1 MAFPDIKL
9 GSTFDAKGF
18 KQAETATKKLERNVK
33 SLAATFGIAFGAR
46 AVVNFGK
53 SAAKA
58 FIEDDNAARS
68 LGITIK
74 NLGLN
79 YDNNA
84 VIVGRF
90 IDSMEKQTGV
100 LDDELRPA
108 MDRLLR
114 ATGSVSKSQELLNLS
129 LDIAAG
135 TGKTVTQVS
144 QSLQKAYL
152 GQTAAV
158 GRLGVGLSKAELAT
172 GKFSDI
178 QEKLTTLFAGQ
189 ALSAAESYAGQL
201 NKLQVSANNAKETIG
216 EGLIDALTLLGE
228 DNNIDSL
235 NSALEDTSLYIAD
248 VIRGIGALGDKIK
261 GIPLL
266 GKAFS
271 LPLDAYVQA
280 IPVIGGYISI
290 LANMGSELRTLNA
303 RAGRAYTGGSGTS
316 RDFVVERQIKADKAA
331 ADRKI
336 KLDKLTAAAKAKAD
350 KLAETKRKKSEAAAA
365 ALSKAAAVFDL
376 NKIQIAAALK
386 QTYDKDERLRLLAM
400 QEIENENGEAALKYI
415 EQLNL
420 LTKEQQTNK
429 LAGIKTISDTELNY
443 INQLLLDEL
452 QRIKTTKMSEAE
464 AAAARAT
471 AYAQYNAAIAASGGL
486 ALANFYSEKTQIE
499 LLTIAKLASLDTVA
513 AAQATMDILNYTSQD
528 DIITRVAA
536 AQKLADDAK
545 QKALDDYLKGYDA
558 GIAAIAA
565 SQTLTDAE
573 KLAALTTYLT
583 QASDAITAL
592 GGSQKT
598 IDDAKMAALKLFIQ
612 EATKPLTQTITLE
625 YITKGGASSALVGG
639 STQAEIDA
647 AVKLA
652 TDAAEAATKL
662 AAELAA
668 ESAGNVTTN
677 NGAPK
682 FGIGGQPLGDNGYS
696 AGYGMG
702 FNSTAS
708 TGTIDNSLT
717 INIEG
722 MIDSGSFDE
731 VVNQSLLNNIRRGYS
746 QFPAGAIATP

>member
-84 VIVGRF
+84 VTVGRF

-216 EGLIDALTLLGE
+216 EGLIDALTLLGN
-228 DNNIDSL
+228 DNNIDGL

-266 GKAFS
+266 GKAVS

-280 IPVIGGYISI
+280 IPVIGAYISI

-303 RAGRAYTGGSGTS
+303 RAGRAFTGGSGGPS
-316 RDFVVERQIKADKAA
+316 RDFVNERAA
-331 ADRKI
+331 KELA
-336 KLDKLTAAAKAKAD
+336 KLEKKRTAAEIAAAKAR
-350 KLAETKRKKSEAAAA
+350 E
-365 ALSKAAAVFDL
+365 KAAKKAEALEKARAAITKASAFFDI
-376 NKIQIAAALK
+376 NKISIAAALK

-415 EQLNL
+415 EQLGL

-429 LAGIKTISDTELNY
+429 LAGIKTISETELAA
-443 INQLLLDEL
+443 INKQLLDEL
-452 QRIKTTKMSEAE
+452 ARIKATKMSEEE
-464 AAAARAT
+464 AAAARAA
-471 AYAQYNAAIAASGGL
+471 AYAKYNAAIAGSGGL
-486 ALANFYSEKTQIE
+486 ADANFYKEKTQIE

-558 GIAAIAA
+558 GIAAIAS

-682 FGIGGQPLGDNGYS
+682 FGIGGQPLDDNGYS